1 MPNYNR
7 YGPFTDGAAPG
18 LDAQFFNNIENV
30 FVQPSGGSESGGYF
44 IAFTPQTTG
53 ALVSCYYPSLSR
65 TATPVSI
72 TGIDASDGMSGSGV
86 PISAHLTSK
95 GVLMYTDST
104 GTGNV
109 NSGGN
114 LTLNY

>member
-1 MPNYNR
+1 M
-7 YGPFTDGAAPG
+7 
-18 LDAQFFNNIENV
+18 DASLFNNVEDV

-44 IAFTPQTTG
+44 IGLTPVTTG
-53 ALVSCYYPSLSR
+53 SLVSCYYSSLSR

-72 TGIDASDGMSGSGV
+72 TGIDTADGMSGSGT
-86 PISAHLTSK
+86 PLSAHLTSK

-109 NSGGN
+109 NTGGN
-114 LTLNY
+114 LTINF